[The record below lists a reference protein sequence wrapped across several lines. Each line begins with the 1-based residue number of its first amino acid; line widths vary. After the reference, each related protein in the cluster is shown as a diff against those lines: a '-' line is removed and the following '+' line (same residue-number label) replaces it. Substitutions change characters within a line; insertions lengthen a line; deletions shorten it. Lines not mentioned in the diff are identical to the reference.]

1 MKENSWSFSNSAL
14 VKDKLAVMSVNHSN
28 ILAYVTLYIK
38 IDFLE
43 CCIVEPR

>member
-28 ILAYVTLYIK
+28 ILAYVTLYTK
-38 IDFLE
+38 VDFLE
-43 CCIVEPR
+43 RCIVEPR